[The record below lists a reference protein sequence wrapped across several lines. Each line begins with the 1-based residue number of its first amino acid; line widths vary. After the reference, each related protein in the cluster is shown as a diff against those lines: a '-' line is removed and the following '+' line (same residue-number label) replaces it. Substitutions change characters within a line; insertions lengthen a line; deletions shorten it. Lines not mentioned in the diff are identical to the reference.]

1 MDIIKALKLKEDLFA
16 LQGATDAEIA
26 AAEANMGLTFSDEY
40 IQYLKEFGVASADGH
55 EFTGII
61 SESRLNVV
69 EVTKYEKQKNSNIP
83 SDMYVIEDLG
93 IDKVFV
99 WQNSKGEVF
108 QTVGDSMPEK
118 IADSM
123 AGYLNS

>member
-123 AGYLNS
+123 VGYLNS